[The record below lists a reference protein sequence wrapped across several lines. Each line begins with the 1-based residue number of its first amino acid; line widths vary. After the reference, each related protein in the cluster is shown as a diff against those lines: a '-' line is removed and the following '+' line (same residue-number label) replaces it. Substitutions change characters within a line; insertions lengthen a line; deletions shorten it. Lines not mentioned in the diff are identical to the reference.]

1 VVTGPDH
8 FRESE
13 RLIEQAHQ
21 VQADNGPGCG
31 SEEILTEA
39 SVHATLALAAATA
52 YPAIRDYWGD
62 EDTVVSR
69 EWVTAVAP

>member
-1 VVTGPDH
+1 MVTGPDH

-13 RLIEQAHQ
+13 RLIRKAQKLELELCVPVLAQAQ
-21 VQADNGPGCG
+21 
-31 SEEILTEA
+31 
-39 SVHATLALAAATA
+39 VHATLALTAATA

-69 EWVTAVAP
+69 EWVMAVAP

>member
-1 VVTGPDH
+1 MVTDQEH
-8 FRESE
+8 YRESE

-39 SVHATLALAAATA
+39 QGHATLALAAATA
-52 YPAIRDYWGD
+52 YPAIREHLGD
-62 EDTVVSR
+62 ENNI
-69 EWVTAVAP
+69 TARSWAAS